1 MTPAQIALVQESFKK
16 ALPIADAA
24 ADIFCDCLLATAP
37 ELRAAWRETYEPVV
51 GVMKRAP
58 ATEPA

>member
-1 MTPAQIALVQESFKK
+1 MTIVSSESND
-16 ALPIADAA
+16 LTVRTVIRGIDH
-24 ADIFCDCLLATAP
+24 IFCDCLLATAP